1 MKKLTA
7 LFLALIMALSLV
19 SCGTK
24 PDASNV
30 PDEPQQTSEP
40 VEPFQQTA
48 TIEETVLYDENDVKI
63 TATSLSYNNYSVQL
77 NLLIENNSNKDLS
90 FVSGSIGYSQ
100 NSINQYMVQDG
111 YLNCDVKAGMK
122 ANEDM
127 SFDYSELM
135 MYGITAVAE
144 MEIAISIT
152 DADYNHIYTGP
163 LPLRTSIA
171 DTYEVVADGYKKAL
185 SNTTLQDSLGYTVN
199 CFDSTRTEIQSG
211 VSVVSGAQ
219 CSNHDDK
226 CHLLVEVENTTNQQ
240 VTLGISEIAVNGLLI
255 ESGTWTGRTINAGR
269 NAVIDIDINL
279 IKDSSILNAY
289 GIKNIEQ
296 VDFVASPYNEQ
307 NNPIANVPVH
317 FSLTD
322 SPSAAQISG
331 KEVYNAHNLR
341 ITSSGFVVDSDDDL
355 NLLLAVENTGAIA
368 VTVSDVFDS
377 LSVNGYMSDYI
388 CYDESI
394 PAGKAC
400 AFIIELDED
409 DLSDNGI
416 TAPEQIK
423 NLTIDLEIHDGQYKE
438 IDTPTLKLEF

>member
-7 LFLALIMALSLV
+7 IFLALIMALSLV

-24 PDASNV
+24 PDTPNV

-48 TIEETVLYDENDVKI
+48 SIDETVLYDENDVKI

-122 ANEDM
+122 ANKDM
-127 SFDYSELM
+127 SFNYSELM

-144 MEIAISIT
+144 MEIAISIA

-163 LPLRTSIA
+163 LSLRTSIA
-171 DTYEVVADGYKKAL
+171 DTYEVVADGYKQAL

-199 CFDSTRTEIQSG
+199 YFDSTRTEIQSG
-211 VSVVSGAQ
+211 VAVVSGAQ
-219 CSNHDDK
+219 CINHDSK
-226 CHLLVEVENTTNQQ
+226 CHLLVEVENTTSQQ

-255 ESGTWTGRTINAGR
+255 ESGTWTGRAINAGK
-269 NAVIDIDINL
+269 NAVFDIDISL
-279 IKDSSILNAY
+279 IKDSSILDVY

-322 SPSAAQISG
+322 SPSAVQISG

-341 ITSSGFVVDSDDDL
+341 ITSAGFVVDSDDDM
-355 NLLLAVENTGAIA
+355 NLLLTVENTGAIA
-368 VTVSDVFDS
+368 VTVSDVYDS
-377 LSVNGYMSDYI
+377 LSVNGYMTDYS

-394 PAGKAC
+394 PAGKAST
-400 AFIIELDED
+400 FIVELDED

-423 NLTIDLEIHDGQYKE
+423 NLTIDLKIRDGQYKE
-438 IDTPTLKLEF
+438 IDNPTLKLEF